1 MGGGAVMSVSAASE
15 NTDHNPSP
23 DPMAVKL
30 FHLYSDV
37 DTEASSQHH
46 TLGAGNNQAAAGSHV
61 HNGSDSPL
69 LFEGV
74 IISGAKGSNTALASV
89 ISLLTQQGAVDQTT
103 A

>member
-1 MGGGAVMSVSAASE
+1 MSIPLPDIPGGSHS
-15 NTDHNPSP
+15 DNPSP
-23 DPMAVKL
+23 DPMAVRL

-37 DTEASSQHH
+37 DTDLTAQHH
-46 TLGAGNNQAAAGSHV
+46 TIGPGNNQAAAGSHV

-74 IISGAKGSNTALASV
+74 TLTGSRGNNTALASV
-89 ISLLTQQGAVDQTT
+89 IALLTQQGAVDNTT